1 MDDSLR
7 NEIMRKIENQWPPE
21 KAKLVFEDLERAL
34 EYSDYLSVYRLE
46 SGDQNNDIDVAILR
60 ALLKA
65 KKDNYKAQLKLSLTW
80 NRVDIASNYIFT
92 SEKNIN
98 VPKISLI
105 IVRSIY
111 NLFNLID

>member
-7 NEIMRKIENQWPPE
+7 SEIRRKIDLQWPE
-21 KAKLVFEDLERAL
+21 KTKSVFEDLERAL

-46 SGDQNNDIDVAILR
+46 SDDLGNDIDVAILR

-92 SEKNIN
+92 SEKSVN
-98 VPKISLI
+98 VKEKHFMKSFKQNKL
-105 IVRSIY
+105 
-111 NLFNLID
+111 